1 MSRDE
6 HIPASDGTDT
16 AGFHSI
22 EMIHDRCVY
31 GFNFFAWYAVCVLA
45 RKGFGSSPSKGSA
58 RSHEVGAQFKCDTN
72 IYIGTFAV
80 LRWRRLGADVD
91 LIVSFKIAQR
101 TQSTVIQCSCC
112 GRSDAIDGVEQRE
125 SLEAF

>member
-1 MSRDE
+1 MMSRDE

-16 AGFHSI
+16 TGFHGV
-22 EMIHDRCVY
+22 EMIRDRCVY

-58 RSHEVGAQFKCDTN
+58 RSHEVGAQFKRDTN
-72 IYIGTFAV
+72 VHIGTFAV
-80 LRWRRLGADVD
+80 LCRRRADVD
-91 LIVSFKIAQR
+91 LIVSFEITQR
-101 TQSTVIQCSCC
+101 TQSTVIQSSCC